1 MQRVHA
7 QSNPQAKY
15 EEYTEALSVFNDA
28 LLNEA
33 CRPLA
38 DPPASSCEN
47 ETNTESSGINP
58 IYLAL
63 HKKCKLASNV
73 IKRYESIPGFLK
85 SYTLSSKWPGPRRLS
100 NAMSQSMSGP
110 SSGVKRSNF
119 RPGGKVPIN
128 QVKIPSANSAN
139 SSVSSS
145 ARKRSLTPTLEVT
158 SSDRATAPPQAAIKF
173 LKALNSGSVSNGS
186 TRKRMKHDMNLKDS
200 SSYNDKE
207 FNDKDDTSSS
217 SRSEQEEIS
226 EMAGS
231 TTENDSIQRDP
242 LLDQQ
247 ERQRE
252 NDDSKIQPEAIS
264 NKLDSTGMIFDVGDE
279 VLCYYESDQKWYE
292 CIVRNVH
299 REIVHGK
306 TKTEDD
312 PHTVVNV
319 SPKRLSRN
327 KNKTD
332 QQIVTIVGYD
342 VEYDD
347 GTGEEFVE
355 PERIKDR

>member
-1 MQRVHA
+1 MQRTHA
-7 QSNPQAKY
+7 QVSSSNPQAKY

-33 CRPLA
+33 CRPLV
-38 DPPASSCEN
+38 DPPASSEH
-47 ETNTESSGINP
+47 ETNKESSDINP

-63 HKKCKLASNV
+63 HKKCKLASNT

-100 NAMSQSMSGP
+100 NAISQTMSGP

-119 RPGGKVPIN
+119 RPGAKIPIN

-158 SSDRATAPPQAAIKF
+158 SSDKATAPPQAAIEF
-173 LKALNSGSVSNGS
+173 LKALNSGSVSNGGS
-186 TRKRMKHDMNLKDS
+186 TKKRAKHDTNLKDAS
-200 SSYNDKE
+200 SCDNKE
-207 FNDKDDTSSS
+207 FNDNDDASSS
-217 SRSEQEEIS
+217 NRSEQEEKEIT
-226 EMAGS
+226 EM
-231 TTENDSIQRDP
+231 
-242 LLDQQ
+242 DQQ
-247 ERQRE
+247 ESQRE
-252 NDDSKIQPEAIS
+252 NDESKNQPEAIS
-264 NKLDSTGMIFDVGDE
+264 NKLDSTRVVFDVGDE

-299 REIVHGK
+299 REIVHGE
-306 TKTEDD
+306 TKTEDE
-312 PHTVVNV
+312 PNTAVNV
-319 SPKRLSRN
+319 SPKRLSRK
-327 KNKTD
+327 KNKID
-332 QQIVTIVGYD
+332 QQIVTIVAYD

-347 GTGEEFVE
+347 GTGEEYVK
-355 PERIKDR
+355 PERIKDRYVLV